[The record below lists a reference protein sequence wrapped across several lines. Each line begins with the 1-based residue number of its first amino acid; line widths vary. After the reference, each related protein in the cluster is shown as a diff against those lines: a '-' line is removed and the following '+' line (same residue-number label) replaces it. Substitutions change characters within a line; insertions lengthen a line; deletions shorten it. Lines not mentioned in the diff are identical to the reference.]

1 METNPVDLENNCRAT
16 FRVTGR
22 TSDLGSKL
30 QWILKQT
37 PVQNRFV
44 SQFGLRIWVVSQ
56 FGLRILDQNSIV
68 HLETNSCATLFRV
81 TVRTSCLTQKSS
93 AKLFRITVWTS
104 ELVFFTHVTSDI
116 GSKLRWIL
124 EKNSSAQCFRV
135 TVRTSDLK
143 TTPVQNHFVS
153 QLGLR
158 IWIKTPVD
166 LGNSF
171 SAKSFRVTVRT
182 SGLGKKLQFKFGSCH
197 TSDFGSCQKPG
208 SDQDRGFIT
217 KV

>member
-1 METNPVDLENNCRAT
+1 MDLEHNCRAT

-81 TVRTSCLTQKSS
+81 TVRTSCLTQ
-93 AKLFRITVWTS
+93 
-104 ELVFFTHVTSDI
+104 
-116 GSKLRWIL
+116 
-124 EKNSSAQCFRV
+124 N
-135 TVRTSDLK
+135 
-143 TTPVQNHFVS
+143 PVQNYFVS
-153 QLGLR
+153 QFGLR
-158 IWIKTPVD
+158 ILFFHRFDFRYWIKTPVD
-166 LGNSF
+166 LG
-171 SAKSFRVTVRT
+171 KTLQRT
-182 SGLGKKLQFKFGSCH
+182 MFSCH
-197 TSDFGSCQKPG
+197 SSDFGS
-208 SDQDRGFIT
+208 
-217 KV
+217 

>member
-81 TVRTSCLTQKSS
+81 TVRTSCLTHKSS

-104 ELVFFTHVTSDI
+104 DLVFFTDLTSDI

-124 EKNSSAQCFRV
+124 DQNSGGSWKQLQ
-135 TVRTSDLK
+135 RTM
-143 TTPVQNHFVS
+143 F
-153 QLGLR
+153 
-158 IWIKTPVD
+158 
-166 LGNSF
+166 
-171 SAKSFRVTVRT
+171 
-182 SGLGKKLQFKFGSCH
+182 SCH
-197 TSDFGSCQKPG
+197 SSDFGS
-208 SDQDRGFIT
+208 
-217 KV
+217 

>member
-1 METNPVDLENNCRAT
+1 MDLENNCRAT

-81 TVRTSCLTQKSS
+81 TVRTSCLTHESS
-93 AKLFRITVWTS
+93 AQLFRITVWTS
-104 ELVFFTHVTSDI
+104 DLGFFHRFD
-116 GSKLRWIL
+116 
-124 EKNSSAQCFRV
+124 FR
-135 TVRTSDLK
+135 S
-143 TTPVQNHFVS
+143 
-153 QLGLR
+153 
-158 IWIKTPVD
+158 WIKTPVD
-166 LGNSF
+166 LGN
-171 SAKSFRVTVRT
+171 T
-182 SGLGKKLQFKFGSCH
+182 LQHTMFSCH
-197 TSDFGSCQKPG
+197 RSDFGS
-208 SDQDRGFIT
+208 
-217 KV
+217 